1 MYVQFMSVAAPV
13 QRRTQEERSS
23 ATREALLDATIDCLV
38 EYGYAGTTT
47 GRIAERAGLS
57 RGAPMHHYQRKAP
70 LVAAALL
77 HLAAKRRRELID
89 RAREELPAKGAA
101 VETAIDILWASFSG
115 PLFTAAL
122 ELWIAARTD
131 DELREALMPV
141 EREITQGARIT
152 AQRFYAEAGLDEEE
166 IAARINPAVE
176 LVTNAM
182 RGMALQQILEP
193 SQARMERQLIFMK
206 ELVNTYLTA
215 TDRERPIP

>member
-1 MYVQFMSVAAPV
+1 MPVAAPV

-101 VETAIDILWASFSG
+101 VETAVDILWASFSG
-115 PLFTAAL
+115 PLL
-122 ELWIAARTD
+122 HGRI
-131 DELREALMPV
+131 
-141 EREITQGARIT
+141 GA
-152 AQRFYAEAGLDEEE
+152 
-166 IAARINPAVE
+166 V
-176 LVTNAM
+176 
-182 RGMALQQILEP
+182 
-193 SQARMERQLIFMK
+193 
-206 ELVNTYLTA
+206 
-215 TDRERPIP
+215 DRCAHG